1 MLNLTWRV
9 VVGEESQEIEV
20 ENQREMRVLEAVYP
34 RASAIP
40 PKLITSFAPCTSVF
54 TLVCLFFFVLKN
66 HLICSI
72 QPFHSS

>member
-9 VVGEESQEIEV
+9 VVGEESQEVEV

-40 PKLITSFAPCTSVF
+40 PKLITFFAPCDF
-54 TLVCLFFFVLKN
+54 LLALVCLLFLILKN
-66 HLICSI
+66 YFDLHLYSAL
-72 QPFHSS
+72 P

>member
-9 VVGEESQEIEV
+9 VVGEESQEVEV

-40 PKLITSFAPCTSVF
+40 PKLITSFALVIF
-54 TLVCLFFFVLKN
+54 ILALVCLLFFILKN
-66 HLICSI
+66 QLVCIHTAL
-72 QPFHSS
+72 P

>member
-9 VVGEESQEIEV
+9 VVGEESQEVEV

-40 PKLITSFAPCTSVF
+40 PKLITSFA
-54 TLVCLFFFVLKN
+54 LVILFWHWFAFYSLY
-66 HLICSI
+66 
-72 QPFHSS
+72 